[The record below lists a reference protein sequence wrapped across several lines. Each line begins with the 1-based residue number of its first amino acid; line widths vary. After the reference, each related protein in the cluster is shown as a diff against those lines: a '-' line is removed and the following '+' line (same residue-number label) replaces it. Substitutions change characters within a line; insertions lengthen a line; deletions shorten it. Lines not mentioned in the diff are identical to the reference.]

1 MKKYNIGDEFFPYSK
16 FTPPIK
22 SPEMAGRIGAMMRP
36 PSRLWSDP
44 ELAVRRERIPSFD
57 GEEIEL
63 LIMEP
68 RHVSTDCCLVYY
80 HGGGFFFGAAVS
92 HYQNAKAYALRTPC
106 RVVFVQ
112 YRLAPAHPYPVPT
125 EDCYAA
131 LCHAHIRADEL
142 GINRARLAV
151 GGDSAGGCLAAA
163 VAQMARDRACD
174 IKLCFQLLIYP
185 FTDCSMDS
193 ESNRL
198 FSDTPMWN
206 SKLSKI
212 MLGGYLRD
220 PEAGRMAHASPL
232 AGSCEN
238 LPPAYIETAEFDCLR
253 DDGLRYGEKLRE
265 AGTEVVL
272 NETKGTMHGFDIA
285 GKAPTTIAAV
295 AARID
300 YMRRGFSL

>member
-1 MKKYNIGDEFFPYSK
+1 MKKYNISEEFFPYSK

-44 ELAVRRERIPSFD
+44 ELAVRSEKLASFD

-80 HGGGFFFGAAVS
+80 HGGGFFFGGALS
-92 HYQNAKAYALRTPC
+92 HYNNAKAYALRTPC

-112 YRLAPAHPYPVPT
+112 YRLAPAHPFPIPV

-131 LCHAHIRADEL
+131 LCHVHAAADLL
-142 GINRARLAV
+142 GISRARLAV

-163 VAQMARDRACD
+163 VAQMVRDRACG
-174 IKLCFQLLIYP
+174 ISLRFQLLIYP
-185 FTDCSMDS
+185 FTDRRMDS
-193 ESNRL
+193 ESNRR
-198 FSDTPMWN
+198 FTDTPMWN
-206 SKLSKI
+206 STLSKI
-212 MLGGYLRD
+212 MVAGYIRD
-220 PEAGRMAHASPL
+220 SAAGNIAYASPME
-232 AGSCEN
+232 GSCEG

-265 AGTEVVL
+265 AGVEVVL
-272 NETKGTMHGFDIA
+272 NETRGTMHGFDIA
-285 GKAPTTIAAV
+285 GRAPTTIAAV
-295 AARID
+295 TARID
-300 YMRRGFSL
+300 YMRGEFAR